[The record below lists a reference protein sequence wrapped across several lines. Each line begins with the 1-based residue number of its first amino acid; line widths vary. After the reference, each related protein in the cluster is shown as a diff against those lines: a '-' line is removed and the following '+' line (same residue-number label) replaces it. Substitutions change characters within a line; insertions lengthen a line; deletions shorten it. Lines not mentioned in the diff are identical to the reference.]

1 MKKTGLNRGISDK
14 YYTNQTVVEECMNN
28 WVKYIKASDNDLC
41 IEPSAGNGSF
51 IKSIKEIFKN
61 RLFIDIEP
69 EHKDICKL
77 DYLQLDINSLIKS
90 KYDKI
95 HVLGNPPFGRQSSS
109 AMKFIKKSSQYC
121 DSISFIL
128 PRSFKKES
136 FKKHFPKN
144 FHLVFEKDL
153 PDNSFII
160 DNMKHDVPCV
170 FQIWIKKN
178 FERVIVEKIFPIK
191 FKFVKKT
198 DNHDI
203 SFRRVGV
210 NAGEIDKNTINKSF
224 QSHYFIKFEMELDQ
238 ELWNKLSNINFSEK
252 DYTVGPRSIS
262 KPELIKEFNII
273 LNNKLGNI
281 NSI

>member
-1 MKKTGLNRGISDK
+1 MKKTGLNRVISDK
-14 YYTNQTVVEECMNN
+14 YYTNQIVVEECMNI
-28 WVKYIKASDNDLC
+28 WKKYIKVSDNDLC

-51 IKSIKEIFKN
+51 ITNIKEIFIN
-61 RLFIDIEP
+61 YIFCDIEP
-69 EHKDICKL
+69 EHEEILKL
-77 DYLQLDINSLIKS
+77 DYLQFEIDDFEKN

-95 HVLGNPPFGRQSSS
+95 HVLGNPPFGRQSST
-109 AMKFIKKSSQYC
+109 AIKFIKKSTQYC

-191 FKFVKKT
+191 FKFVKKS

-273 LNNKLGNI
+273 LNNI
-281 NSI
+281 